1 MRITVNIC
9 SYRYGHLVAHC
20 LESVLGQTV
29 KPDVIRVYD
38 DGVGDCRHIKQLYP
52 EVEFIERKGNLGII
66 ANFNQALNRTDT
78 ERVMFLGADNWLALD
93 AIEKLKD
100 VEGDIV
106 SYDGC
111 IWGNGHNELWHLPNQ
126 PHGSA
131 LYNVK
136 KAKEVG
142 GYSASGNAH
151 TEEDS
156 VMFGKMREAGATFT
170 HVSEPLF
177 FYRRH
182 RSNFNQ

>member
-1 MRITVNIC
+1 MRITINIV
-9 SYRYGHLVAHC
+9 SYRYGHLVAHA

-29 KPDVIRVYD
+29 QPDVIRVYD

-52 EVEFIERKGNLGII
+52 EVEFIERKGNLGIV

-93 AIEKLKD
+93 TIEKLKD
-100 VEGDIV
+100 VDADIV
-106 SYDGC
+106 SYDGW
-111 IWGNGHNELWHLPNQ
+111 IWGGGNNKLWHLPHQ

-136 KAKEVG
+136 KAKQVG
-142 GYSASGNAH
+142 GYAPSGNVH

-156 VMFGKMREAGATFT
+156 VLFGKMRGVGATFA
-170 HVSEPLF
+170 HVNEPLL
-177 FYRRH
+177 FYRKH